1 MEAKEDTTR
10 NDEREHG
17 HDENS
22 AGDEKKVI
30 EDTAVDKDSD
40 NIPEEINESCNEGKL
55 GEDTGGEVTLEQETA
70 SIISDE
76 DLQLQAFD
84 VVYNAFAQILEID
97 TASIK
102 KDTDFFEE
110 GGGSLQ
116 ICELQDYLSKDN
128 GQDPKL
134 RHKLEQ

>member
-1 MEAKEDTTR
+1 MEYLKSIKLDMEGKEDTTR
-10 NDEREHG
+10 NEEREHG

-22 AGDEKKVI
+22 AGEEDKKQVI
-30 EDTAVDKDSD
+30 EDTALDK
-40 NIPEEINESCNEGKL
+40 
-55 GEDTGGEVTLEQETA
+55 VT
-70 SIISDE
+70 DE